1 MRGVTQG
8 TRLAR
13 DTPVA
18 VCQALLAIEPLLVHA
33 EDDVLVAMR
42 RSAAQP
48 ETRLLGVVDT
58 GGTLVGVLPVLR
70 LAEAVIA
77 RVAPES
83 LLTEIT
89 DLADVE
95 RFKTAVEAK
104 VVGDLMAL
112 PATIQGEA
120 TVDAAFREMHRRHLS
135 ALYVVDPTGRPT
147 GYLDLLELAVN
158 YVDALEAGTAD
169 PTT

>member
-1 MRGVTQG
+1 M
-8 TRLAR
+8 
-13 DTPVA
+13 
-18 VCQALLAIEPLLVHA
+18 
-33 EDDVLVAMR
+33 LVAMR

-58 GGTLVGVLPVLR
+58 AGTLVGVLPVLR

-95 RFKTAVEAK
+95 RFKAAVEAK
-104 VVGDLMAL
+104 VVGDLMAP
-112 PATIQGEA
+112 PATIQGHA

-135 ALYVVDPTGRPT
+135 ALYVVDGTGRPT

-169 PTT
+169 QTT

>member
-1 MRGVTQG
+1 VSQR

-18 VCQALLAIEPLLVHA
+18 VCQTLLAIEPLLVHA
-33 EDDVLVAMR
+33 DDDVLVAMR

-48 ETRLLGVVDT
+48 ETRLLGVVDSA
-58 GGTLVGVLPVLR
+58 GTLVGVLPVLR
-70 LAEAVIA
+70 LAEAVVA

-95 RFKTAVEAK
+95 RFKAAVEAK

-112 PATIQGEA
+112 PATIQGHA

-135 ALYVVDPTGRPT
+135 ALYVVDATGRPT

-169 PTT
+169 QTT